1 MAGSLNKP
9 IRDPAICAVAFHADA
24 GPARATALP
33 PAVAAAYAVVRDAR
47 GRVSPMYQA
56 MSGTPGVV
64 APAHHLYLAVLH
76 DDACPLAPW
85 RRELIATAAAR
96 LSGSTYSATHHGAN
110 FRDFFVAAGAGDTAA
125 ADDILAGLA
134 SLDSTGAADSPSPAL
149 ATLATLDAATRAM
162 LAYTAKLSLD
172 PAACGPADLDVLRQA
187 GLDDRAISWLIQI
200 VSAFAY
206 FARMLQ
212 GLDVQLGNEPIGL
225 KGWAED

>member
-1 MAGSLNKP
+1 MTGSSNKP

-24 GPARATALP
+24 GPGASAALP
-33 PAVAAAYAVVRDAR
+33 PAVAAAYDVVRDAR

-64 APAHHLYLAVLH
+64 GPAHHLYLAVLH
-76 DDACPLAPW
+76 DDACPLAQW

-96 LSGSTYSATHHGAN
+96 LAGSAYSATHHGAN
-110 FRDFFVAAGAGDTAA
+110 FRDFFVAAGAGDATA
-125 ADDILAGLA
+125 ADDVLAA
-134 SLDSTGAADSPSPAL
+134 LDSPDDPSSAL
-149 ATLATLDAATRAM
+149 ARLDGLDGATRAM
-162 LAYTAKLSLD
+162 LAYTTKLSLD
-172 PAACGPADLDVLRQA
+172 PAACGPADLDALRRA
-187 GLDDRAISWLIQI
+187 GLDDGAISWLIQI

-225 KGWAED
+225 KGWAEEA